1 MQHIDFR
8 PRGVCSQMI
17 HIDLSDDSRTIEHVS
32 FDGGCSGNLA
42 AISKLVAGRPT
53 EEVAEILKGNTCGP
67 RKTSCADQFSTA
79 LLQAMDAIAAGQ
91 APAAAN

>member
-17 HIDLSDDSRTIEHVS
+17 HIDLSDDGRTIEHVS

-91 APAAAN
+91 APAVAN

>member
-17 HIDLSDDSRTIEHVS
+17 HIDLSDDGRTIEHVS

-79 LLQAMDAIAAGQ
+79 LLQAMDAIAASQ

>member
-17 HIDLSDDSRTIEHVS
+17 HIDLSDDGRTIEHVS

-53 EEVAEILKGNTCGP
+53 EEVAEILKGNNCGP

>member
-8 PRGVCSQMI
+8 PHGVCSQMI
-17 HIDLSDDSRTIEHVS
+17 HIDLSDDGRTIEHVS

>member
-17 HIDLSDDSRTIEHVS
+17 HIDLSDDGHTIEHVS

>member
-17 HIDLSDDSRTIEHVS
+17 HIDLSDDGRTIEHVS

-53 EEVAEILKGNTCGP
+53 DEVAEILKGNTCGP

>member
-17 HIDLSDDSRTIEHVS
+17 HIDLSDDGRTIEHVS

-53 EEVAEILKGNTCGP
+53 EEVAEILKGNPCGP

>member
-17 HIDLSDDSRTIEHVS
+17 HIDLSDDGRTIEHVS

-53 EEVAEILKGNTCGP
+53 EEVAVILKGNTCGP

>member
-17 HIDLSDDSRTIEHVS
+17 HIDLSDDGRTIEHVS

-53 EEVAEILKGNTCGP
+53 EVVAEILKGNTCGL

>member
-17 HIDLSDDSRTIEHVS
+17 HIDLSDDGRTIEHVS

-91 APAAAN
+91 ALAAAN

>member
-1 MQHIDFR
+1 MQHVDFK
-8 PRGVCSQMI
+8 PRGVCSCMI
-17 HIDLSDDSRTIEHVS
+17 HIDLSDDGCTIEHVS

-53 EEVAEILKGNTCGP
+53 EEVAEILRGNTCGP